1 MVRQQEQQITCS
13 NTNNTAADNSGR
25 HDPAVAAIISMAAKE
40 TMTAI
45 NGTAKV
51 EKFYTGSDDRNN
63 SNNVSSYHP
72 PPDLCWQKKQRG
84 HDPAIAA
91 TESIAAKETMTATNW
106 KAERFTP
113 KVMTGTTATTAA
125 AIIHHQIHAGKG
137 SSTDTSSNNSG
148 RHDPERK

>member
-25 HDPAVAAIISMAAKE
+25 HDPAVAAMISMAAKE

-72 PPDLCWQKKQRG
+72 PPDLCWQKKQQG
-84 HDPAIAA
+84 HQHWQQQQQQWLA
-91 TESIAAKETMTATNW
+91 
-106 KAERFTP
+106 
-113 KVMTGTTATTAA
+113 
-125 AIIHHQIHAGKG
+125 
-137 SSTDTSSNNSG
+137 
-148 RHDPERK
+148 